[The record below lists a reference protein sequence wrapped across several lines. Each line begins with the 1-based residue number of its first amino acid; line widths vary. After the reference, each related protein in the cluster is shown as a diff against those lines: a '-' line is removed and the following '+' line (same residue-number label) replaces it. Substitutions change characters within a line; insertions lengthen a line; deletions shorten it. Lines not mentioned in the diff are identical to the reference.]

1 LACSPSACGRG
12 WSRSGSASPRWR
24 NRAIAIP
31 DDGSFEGNIAHFL
44 RLESGATYCDA
55 CLAFVLRLDVL
66 EVERAA
72 VAIAG
77 DHDSF
82 ERGTGDCDQC
92 DRFGLVTCAV

>member
-1 LACSPSACGRG
+1 
-12 WSRSGSASPRWR
+12 
-24 NRAIAIP
+24 
-31 DDGSFEGNIAHFL
+31 
-44 RLESGATYCDA
+44 
-55 CLAFVLRLDVL
+55 VL